1 MAIFGREVLGR
12 SVVDRTGAVL
22 GTLQDLH
29 FDLNT
34 GTISELIVVVEA
46 SVDAAALPFE
56 HKGNTVNIPAT
67 AVARIANNI
76 HLNQ

>member
-29 FDLNT
+29 LDLNT

-56 HKGNTVNIPAT
+56 HRGNTVNIPAT

-76 HLNQ
+76 PLNQ

>member
-1 MAIFGREVLGR
+1 MAIFGREVIGS

-22 GTLQDLH
+22 GRLSDLH
-29 FDLNT
+29 IDLHT
-34 GTISELIVVVEA
+34 GAISELIVAVEVG
-46 SVDAAALPFE
+46 VDPAALPFE
-56 HKGNTVNIPAT
+56 HRNNSVIIPAS

>member
-1 MAIFGREVLGR
+1 MAIFGREVIGS

-22 GTLQDLH
+22 GRLTDLH
-29 FDLNT
+29 IDLHS
-34 GTISELIVVVEA
+34 GTISELIVSVEQG
-46 SVDAAALPFE
+46 VDASALPFE
-56 HKGNTVNIPAT
+56 HHENSVVIPAS

>member
-22 GTLQDLH
+22 GTLQDVH

-34 GTISELIVVVEA
+34 GTISELVVVVEP
-46 SVDAAALPFE
+46 SIDATALPFE
-56 HKGNTVNIPAT
+56 HLGNTVKIPAT